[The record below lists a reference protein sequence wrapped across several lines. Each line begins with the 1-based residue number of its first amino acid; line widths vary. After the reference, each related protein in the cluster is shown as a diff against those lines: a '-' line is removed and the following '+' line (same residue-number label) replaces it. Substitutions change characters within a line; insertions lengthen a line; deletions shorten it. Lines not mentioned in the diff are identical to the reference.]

1 MDPAAVINF
10 DDSMAACNAKGAGW
24 HMLSIAE
31 RAVINHLIH
40 KSGFEPR
47 GNTQYGKN
55 HAYTYEA
62 GEPTADESDG
72 NGGRRTTRTATGSG
86 PATWF
91 SDGTR
96 EGIADWVGL
105 VWKWLSGMR
114 IVDGKIQIMNQNMP
128 AKQVSHAAV
137 STYWK
142 EILPS
147 GALVDPGAA
156 GTLAYTADFK
166 VGTAT
171 GAAKSAHMGNFANMG
186 AVTGLTIPEILFE
199 LFLAPKAGESYT
211 GGFWLNNEGERL
223 PLVGGGYLNTS
234 GAGSSALD
242 VFDPRSSVSTN
253 IGFFSAFLE
262 LQSAI

>member
-1 MDPAAVINF
+1 
-10 DDSMAACNAKGAGW
+10 
-24 HMLSIAE
+24 
-31 RAVINHLIH
+31 
-40 KSGFEPR
+40 
-47 GNTQYGKN
+47 
-55 HAYTYEA
+55 
-62 GEPTADESDG
+62 
-72 NGGRRTTRTATGSG
+72 
-86 PATWF
+86 
-91 SDGTR
+91 
-96 EGIADWVGL
+96 
-105 VWKWLSGMR
+105 MR

-171 GAAKSAHMGNFANMG
+171 GAAKDAHMGNFANMG

-223 PLVGGGYLNTS
+223 PLVGGCYDNTS
-234 GAGSSALD
+234 YAGSSALD
-242 VFDPRSSVSTN
+242 VSNPRSNVYTN
-253 IGFFSAFLE
+253 FGFFSAFLE
-262 LQSAI
+262 L

>member
-1 MDPAAVINF
+1 
-10 DDSMAACNAKGAGW
+10 
-24 HMLSIAE
+24 
-31 RAVINHLIH
+31 
-40 KSGFEPR
+40 
-47 GNTQYGKN
+47 
-55 HAYTYEA
+55 
-62 GEPTADESDG
+62 
-72 NGGRRTTRTATGSG
+72 
-86 PATWF
+86 
-91 SDGTR
+91 
-96 EGIADWVGL
+96 
-105 VWKWLSGMR
+105 MR

-171 GAAKSAHMGNFANMG
+171 GAAKAAHMGNFANMG

-223 PLVGGGYLNTS
+223 PFVGGSYYDTS
-234 GAGSSALD
+234 NAGSSALS
-242 VFDPRSSVSTN
+242 VADPRSNVHTAL
-253 IGFFSAFLE
+253 GFFSAFLE
-262 LQSAI
+262 L